1 MVIILILAV
10 IIVALLIGNIL
21 LYSKIIILNK
31 IDRALRKGVKKERAA
46 ATEMLRS
53 SREIIAHPERESN
66 FLPSFIEFTVKTLK
80 VDGGAVLL
88 CGDDSYLYGCVA
100 AGSFPSLIPPPPD
113 AKKSTGD
120 TIRGLKTAL
129 HSEELEKVCAAK
141 GFAVFS
147 KAPPPGFAA
156 DFATLAPYSV
166 ITPIKFRNSIY
177 GCIVMTSKSDNIV
190 NSDGY
195 FLIRLAEMMSLELEV
210 IKAAQFRHDYELRL
224 QEARE
229 EGMSQVTTGIIHNIG
244 NAITIA
250 KLTISSLKEKM
261 NFSSEDRPEKFILR
275 EILPNI
281 ENQLAAGTL
290 QKFLTEDKAG
300 RQYVGMIKELMKC
313 MDSNSQEVMTMTN
326 SISAKLYHI
335 SEIIELQQRFM
346 GELGTENM
354 VQLANMLDAAVLI
367 FEESFNK
374 RSVEIKKDINRELP
388 ELLIDSSVLIQ
399 VYINI
404 FKNAVEAISEESQP
418 GKKYEIFLSLKKEV
432 CEGRNFAVTTIRD
445 NGPGIPPDLREKIF
459 WFGFSTKKNDGSA
472 AHGVGLHFCSN
483 VIYKYGGRIELSSEP
498 GKGAEFKI
506 LLPLPD
512 RAANVEKK

>member
-1 MVIILILAV
+1 MIIILILAGV
-10 IIVALLIGNIL
+10 IVALLIVNVL
-21 LYSKIIILNK
+21 LYSRIITLNK

-53 SREIIAHPERESN
+53 SREIIAHPEREGN
-66 FLPSFIEFTVKTLK
+66 FLPSFIDFTVKTLK

-88 CGDDSYLYGCVA
+88 CGDDNHLYGCVSS
-100 AGSFPSLIPPPPD
+100 GSFPSLIPDPPNS
-113 AKKSTGD
+113 KKPVGD
-120 TIRGLKTAL
+120 PIRGQKTGL
-129 HSEELEKVCAAK
+129 HAEQLEKICSNK
-141 GFAVFS
+141 GFAIFS
-147 KAPPPGFAA
+147 KEPPPGFAA
-156 DFATLAPYSV
+156 NFTNMAPYSIV
-166 ITPIKFRNSIY
+166 TPIKFRNSIY
-177 GCIVMTSKSDNIV
+177 GCIVVTSKIDNIV

-195 FLIRLAEMMSLELEV
+195 FLIRLAEMMSLELEI

-250 KLTISSLKEKM
+250 KLTISTLKEKM
-261 NFSSEDRPEKFILR
+261 NFTSEDRPERFILR

-290 QKFLTEDKAG
+290 QKFLKEDNIGK
-300 RQYVGMIKELMKC
+300 QYLAMIRELMKC
-313 MDSNSQEVMTMTN
+313 LNSNSQEVLTMVN
-326 SISAKLYHI
+326 SISDKLYHI

-354 VQLANMLDAAVLI
+354 VQLGNVLDAAVLI

-374 RSVEIKKDINRELP
+374 RNVVIRKDINRELP

-404 FKNAVEAISEESQP
+404 FKNAVEAISEESLP
-418 GKKYEIFLSLKKEV
+418 GKKYEISLSLKKEV

-445 NGPGIPPDLREKIF
+445 NGPGVSAEMREKIF

-483 VIYKYGGRIELSSEP
+483 VIYKYGGRIELNSEP

-512 RAANVEKK
+512 RAVNVEKK